1 MKNSELYNFIPTRS
15 YTVKL
20 ADTKVNILIDST
32 FNPHQANNQNAV
44 SVLKTIHYHS
54 DYECFFVKNKSLSI
68 TTESFT
74 EDIENS
80 IVIIPPCFRHFSV
93 TKNQYVYRFLFS
105 ISKLK
110 NKSPTIY
117 SDLIRNIDNIIKLP
131 LNEEIIAYLNQLN
144 LCFQEKRELNEI
156 KINALF
162 TLLFT
167 SLFEN
172 FISRKSE
179 KNNSVQNGQLNYV
192 SIIEQF
198 INNNYKESPHL
209 DTLAKKLHLST
220 KQTSRILKKQY
231 NSTLSQ
237 LINEKRLTISC
248 MLLKNTSLK
257 ISEIIEQTGFENES
271 YFYVL
276 FKKKYKISPL
286 SYRKYR

>member
-1 MKNSELYNFIPTRS
+1 M
-15 YTVKL
+15 
-20 ADTKVNILIDST
+20 
-32 FNPHQANNQNAV
+32 
-44 SVLKTIHYHS
+44 
-54 DYECFFVKNKSLSI
+54 
-68 TTESFT
+68 
-74 EDIENS
+74 
-80 IVIIPPCFRHFSV
+80 
-93 TKNQYVYRFLFS
+93 YRFLFS